1 MQLGWRSRLL
11 HIRHMGRGV
20 SMTGTKTVCH
30 PRVIED
36 IVCVE
41 LLTPVLIDE
50 PLIQELE
57 TVVIKAIGTQPV
69 PKVIVDFSNVNYV
82 SSAVFGKLIA
92 IHRRLKGSGQRLRLA
107 GMSTL
112 IRQMFAVTRMDS
124 LFDVHDDADAAVRS
138 FADERG

>member
-1 MQLGWRSRLL
+1 
-11 HIRHMGRGV
+11 
-20 SMTGTKTVCH
+20 MTGTKTVCH

-57 TVVIKAIGTQPV
+57 TVVNKAIGTQPV
-69 PKVIVDFSNVNYV
+69 PKGMVDFSNVNYV

-92 IHRRLKGSGQRLRLA
+92 IHRRLNGSGQRLRLA